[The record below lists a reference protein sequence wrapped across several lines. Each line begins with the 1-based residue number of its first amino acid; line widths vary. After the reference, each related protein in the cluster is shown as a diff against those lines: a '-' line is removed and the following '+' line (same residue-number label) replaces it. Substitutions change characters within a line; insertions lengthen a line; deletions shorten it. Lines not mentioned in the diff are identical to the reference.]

1 MSPNTSTRRGFAA
14 ALTTTA
20 VTALA
25 GCSTVSLGGDDP
37 EPEFLDEDE
46 TPDAV
51 AEAKPLAADF
61 MQEVTPHYEDATV
74 RLNEKGE
81 IAVDYRTTLE
91 NQSGV
96 KKEFYRI
103 AELFVDVVR
112 ENDHDATTLS
122 IITGEVQA
130 VVPEIGVNKYANGE
144 FERGA
149 FHESIGITTVKRRDA
164 E

>member
-1 MSPNTSTRRGFAA
+1 
-14 ALTTTA
+14 
-20 VTALA
+20 
-25 GCSTVSLGGDDP
+25 VSLGGDDP

-96 KKEFYRI
+96 KR
-103 AELFVDVVR
+103 
-112 ENDHDATTLS
+112 NST
-122 IITGEVQA
+122 
-130 VVPEIGVNKYANGE
+130 
-144 FERGA
+144 
-149 FHESIGITTVKRRDA
+149 ESQSCSWMSFGRMTMTPPPSPSSLEKCKR
-164 E
+164 